1 MYNFYRFLIDYDM
14 TMLRALAQS
23 RGVELSSNRQSEA
36 ADELASLLLD
46 PLSVRTALARLTP
59 EARGALD
66 GLLLAGGRMRAP
78 HFFRR
83 FGQVRPIGPGRLER
97 EAPWLDPANPVE
109 ELWYTGLIFRAFIQ
123 DDTGPAEYVFVP
135 DDLCPLL
142 PQPQVEPPVFAVE
155 SVPAPARHGDG
166 ETTLV
171 NDLFAYLVYVQN
183 HDVRPYADGRLGQ
196 RDLAALRGRL
206 SDAGE
211 RRFAL
216 LRHLAGRLDLLTRQS
231 EYLRLQAAP
240 VKRWLSATPDRQ
252 LSVLQ
257 ETWRD
262 DPTWNDLCHVPAL
275 ICDQETPWQNDPV
288 ATRQALLSLL
298 AQCPP
303 GEWWSLA
310 SFAAAVKE
318 THPDFQRPD
327 GDYTSW
333 YIRDA
338 ARGDYIS
345 GFESWERVEGALI
358 TDLLTGALYWLGI
371 VATAVG
377 ETGAGT
383 ACRLT
388 AAGARWL
395 GLLPGQPQDHASP
408 SIIVHPDFRVE
419 IPPPTSLYTRF
430 QLERF
435 TDLEGSDPCVYRLTT
450 ASLGRALA
458 RDIQVEQ
465 VLTFLQQASQHPIP
479 ANVVGQLRLW
489 AGRFGQVSLE
499 EVSLL
504 QVKSERALKDLTVLP
519 ETRHL
524 IGRILS
530 PTSALVRKQ
539 DLPRL
544 KKELRSLG
552 YLPPEEPDGG

>member
-1 MYNFYRFLIDYDM
+1 MYNLHRFLIDYDM
-14 TMLRALAQS
+14 TMLRVLAQS
-23 RGVELSSNRQSEA
+23 RGVELTTNRQSEA
-36 ADELASLLLD
+36 ADQLASLLLE
-46 PLSVRTALARLTP
+46 PLSVRTALARLNA
-59 EARGALD
+59 EAREALD
-66 GLLLAGGRMRAP
+66 ALLSAGGRLRAP

-97 EAPWLDPANPVE
+97 EALWQDPANPAE
-109 ELWYTGLIFRAFIQ
+109 ELWYAGLIYRAFIH
-123 DDTGPAEYVFVP
+123 DDAGPGEFVFVP

-142 PQPQVEPPVFAVE
+142 PQPQVTPPVFAVE
-155 SVPAPARHGDG
+155 TVPAPARPGNEG
-166 ETTLV
+166 TTLV
-171 NDLFAYLVYVQN
+171 DDLFAYLVYVQN

-196 RDLAALRGRL
+196 RDLTALSGRL

-211 RRFAL
+211 RRFAF
-216 LRHLAGRLDLLTRQS
+216 LRHLAGRLDLVTRQG
-231 EYLRLQAAP
+231 EYIRLQAAP
-240 VKRWLSATPDRQ
+240 VKRWLSATRDRQ
-252 LSVLQ
+252 LSALQ
-257 ETWRD
+257 EAWRD

-298 AQCPP
+298 ARCPS

-310 SFAAAVKE
+310 SFVATVKE

-338 ARGDYIS
+338 DRGDYIS

-358 TDLLTGALYWLGI
+358 TDLLTGALPWLGI
-371 VATAVG
+371 VATVAG
-377 ETGAGT
+377 ETAAGT
-383 ACRLT
+383 ACCLTEAGSRL
-388 AAGARWL
+388 L
-395 GLLPGQPQDHASP
+395 GLLPGAPEDQVSP
-408 SIIVHPDFRVE
+408 SIIVHPDFRIE
-419 IPPPTSLYTRF
+419 LPPPSSLYTRF

-435 TDLEGSDPCVYRLTT
+435 SDLEGLEPCIYRLTT

-465 VLTFLQQASQHPIP
+465 VLAFLQQASQHPIP
-479 ANVVGQLRLW
+479 GNVAGQLRLW

-499 EVSLL
+499 EVALL

-524 IGRILS
+524 IAKILS

-552 YLPPEEPDGG
+552 YLLPEEPDGG

>member
-1 MYNFYRFLIDYDM
+1 MYSLHRFLIDYDM

-23 RGVELSSNRQSEA
+23 RGVALATNRQSEA
-36 ADELASLLLD
+36 ADELAALLLD
-46 PLSVRTALARLTP
+46 PLSVRTALARVTP
-59 EARGALD
+59 EARDALD
-66 GLLLAGGRMRAP
+66 ALLSAGGRMRVP

-83 FGQVRPIGPGRLER
+83 YGQVRPIGPGRLER
-97 EAPWLDPANPVE
+97 EAPWLDPANPAE
-109 ELWYTGLIFRAFIQ
+109 ELWYAGLIYRAFIQ
-123 DDTGPAEYVFVP
+123 DDARPAEYVFVP

-142 PQPQVEPPVFAVE
+142 PKPQVEPPRFAVE
-155 SVPAPARHGDG
+155 IIPALARHGGG
-166 ETTLV
+166 EMSLV
-171 NDLFAYLVYVQN
+171 DDLFTYLVYVQN

-211 RRFAL
+211 RRFAF
-216 LRHLAGRLDLLTRQS
+216 LRHLAGRLDLLTRQG

-252 LSVLQ
+252 LSMLQ

-298 AQCPP
+298 ARCPR

-358 TDLLTGALYWLGI
+358 ADLLAGALHWLGI
-371 VATAVG
+371 VATVVG
-377 ETGAGT
+377 ETAAGT

-388 AAGARWL
+388 EAGARLL
-395 GLLPGQPQDHASP
+395 GLLPGQPQEQISP
-408 SIIVHPDFRVE
+408 SIIVHPDFRVVV
-419 IPPPTSLYTRF
+419 PPPTSLYTRF

-435 TDLEGSDPCVYRLTT
+435 TALESSEPCIYRLTT

-465 VLTFLQQASQHPIP
+465 VLAFLQQASQHPIP
-479 ANVVGQLRLW
+479 ANVAGQLRLW
-489 AGRFGQVSLE
+489 AGRFDQVSLE
-499 EVSLL
+499 EVALL
-504 QVKSERALKDLTVLP
+504 QVKSERVLKDLTVLP

-524 IGRILS
+524 IDRILS
-530 PTSALVRKQ
+530 PTSALIRKQ

-552 YLPPEEPDGG
+552 YLPPEEP